1 MIVKNMADWARS
13 KSFLVI
19 RIVDGEAW
27 FYDAW
32 NDADK
37 AIKQAVEEGAMVI
50 PATAAVSE

>member
-1 MIVKNMADWARS
+1 MKVNNVADWA
-13 KSFLVI
+13 KEAKYMTI

-37 AIKQAVEEGAMVI
+37 AIAQAVEEGGHVI
-50 PATAAVSE
+50 PVEAVEMA